1 MRGLSAALELELDL
15 KLELELDLDLVLVL
29 AGSDVALD
37 VCRFVELT
45 LSCLFQWQLEREEV

>member
-15 KLELELDLDLVLVL
+15 KLELDLVLVL